1 MSKRENYRVLE
12 SLIKSS
18 KKLRDDLT
26 DIFKQ
31 YDLGI
36 VEFGL
41 LEALYT
47 LGSQPI
53 QILAKRILVTSG
65 SMTYTVN
72 LLLDKGYI
80 ERKNYDLDRRI
91 FYLSLTEKGERL
103 IEKVIKVHDDY
114 LENFLKKLDLD
125 ERKVV
130 AKLLTKLYRE

>member
-1 MSKRENYRVLE
+1 MSKRENYRLLE

-18 KKLRDDLT
+18 KKLRDDLI
-26 DIFKQ
+26 DVFKD

-72 LLLDKGYI
+72 LLLEKGYI
-80 ERKNYDLDRRI
+80 EKKNCDEDRRI
-91 FYLSLTEKGERL
+91 FYLSLSEKGQSL
-103 IEKVIKVHDDY
+103 IKKVIKVHDDY
-114 LENFLKKLDLD
+114 LENFFKKLDLD
-125 ERKVV
+125 EIKVV